1 MHFSHLFVPL
11 PTVLHKNYIN
21 MENVYVIG
29 LELGTDSAR
38 ALLVNA
44 RTGEEVD
51 TEVVSYPRWM
61 EGRYTVDSD
70 AQFRHHPLDYIEA
83 VERSVGTVVRR
94 HPDMVE
100 GIVSISLDTTAST
113 PCLVDRECTPL
124 ALKPE
129 YRENPDAMFV
139 VWKDHTG
146 QAEADEINAL
156 LSRQPVNY
164 ALHTGNSYSAENF
177 WSKVLHVLRHSP
189 ELQREA
195 YSAIEICDYIPAL
208 LTGCRDASAVRIG
221 HCGAASKA
229 MWAEEWGGYPPAE
242 FFEQLDPVLLPIL
255 AHLPRTTYSCEKSA
269 GRLTPE
275 WAGRLGLRAGIVI
288 GVGNVDSH
296 SGGVG
301 GGIEYG
307 TMVMNLGTS
316 ACFMSVMPPKEMGDT
331 IVEGIFSQVEGSILS
346 HMVGFESG
354 LSAFGDVFAWF
365 RKLMMWPLENIAGQC
380 GFVSEQVRQ
389 KLMEEAENRMLD
401 DIAHEAE
408 RLEVT
413 MDTPLATDWLN
424 GRRAPYSNSA
434 LTATVSGL
442 SLSTTVAEIYYSLVE
457 ATAFATKCCI
467 DHNSRFG
474 VVTRRLVAIGG
485 IARKSPFVV
494 QMLSDVMN
502 MPIEV
507 PDCPQAG
514 TLGAAIHAAV
524 VAGVYPSVGEA
535 QRVLCKPVCQTYHPN
550 AHRHVLLQ
558 HRYARYIAL
567 GKFTESSEFRS
578 KEQC

>member
-1 MHFSHLFVPL
+1 M
-11 PTVLHKNYIN
+11 K
-21 MENVYVIG
+21 NVYVIG

-44 RTGEEVD
+44 LTGEEVD
-51 TEVVSYPRWM
+51 TEVCVYPRWM
-61 EGRYTVDSD
+61 QGLFTVVSD
-70 AQFRHHPLDYIEA
+70 AQFRHHPQDYIDA
-83 VERSVGTVVRR
+83 VERSVSAITHR
-94 HPDMVE
+94 HPDLVDD
-100 GIVSISLDTTAST
+100 IVSISMDTTAST

-124 ALKPE
+124 ALKAE
-129 YRENPDAMFV
+129 FCDNPDAMFV

-156 LSRQPVNY
+156 LARQTVNY

-189 ELQREA
+189 ELRQEA

-255 AHLPRTTYSCEKSA
+255 SHLPRTTYSCEESA
-269 GRLTPE
+269 GLLTPE
-275 WAGRLGLRAGIVI
+275 WADRLGLRAGIVI

-301 GGIEYG
+301 GGIKYG

-316 ACFMSVMPPKEMGDT
+316 ACFMSVMPPQEMGDT
-331 IVEGIFSQVEGSILS
+331 MVEGIFSQVDGSILS

-365 RKLMMWPLENIAGQC
+365 RKLMMWPLESIVAQG
-380 GFVSEQVRQ
+380 SSIDERMKQ
-389 KLMEEAENRMLD
+389 KLLEEAEDRILSVLT
-401 DIAHEAE
+401 HEAE
-408 RLEVT
+408 QLDLT
-413 MDTPLATDWLN
+413 DDTPLATDWLN

-434 LTATVSGL
+434 LTATISGL
-442 SLSTTVAEIYYSLVE
+442 NLSTSAAEIYYSLVE
-457 ATAFATKCCI
+457 ATAFAAKSCI
-467 DHNSRFG
+467 DHNLRFG
-474 VVTRRLVAIGG
+474 VLTRRLVAIGG

-502 MPIEV
+502 MTIEV

-514 TLGAAIHAAV
+514 TLGSAIHAAV
-524 VAGVYPSVGEA
+524 VAGIYPSVNEA
-535 QRVLCKPVCQTYHPN
+535 QRALCKPVCRTFQPN
-550 AHRHVLLQ
+550 PQRHDLLLR
-558 HRYARYIAL
+558 RYDRYKAL
-567 GKFTESSEFRS
+567 GEFTESHL
-578 KEQC
+578 